1 MFFYLHINLVE
12 KFILELTQTSYLGS
26 HHSFIERVTHL
37 LRRVRISTMPKNET
51 LPHSVPLPALATR
64 RTLWLNR

>member
-12 KFILELTQTSYLGS
+12 KLILELTQTSYLGS
-26 HHSFIERVTHL
+26 HYSFIERVTHL
-37 LRRVRISTMPKNET
+37 LTHVRISTMPKGT

-64 RTLWLNR
+64 CSLWLNK